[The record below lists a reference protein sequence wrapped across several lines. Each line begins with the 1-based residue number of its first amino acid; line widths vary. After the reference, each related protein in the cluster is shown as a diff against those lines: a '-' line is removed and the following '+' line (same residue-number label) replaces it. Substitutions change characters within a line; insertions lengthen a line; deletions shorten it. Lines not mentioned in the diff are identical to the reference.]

1 MKKSW
6 YFIIVMS
13 IFICFL
19 FGCTRNIDNDTKKLA
34 NIYVK
39 SCFKDCKPYNRG
51 AVSKNNPNRFNTM
64 WMGNYVCENGNECY
78 IVLNDSLYR
87 YSDGKTELML
97 KDKMPMTSLV
107 GVTDNK
113 IIYFTE
119 RLYPQKEYYTYNT
132 LWINNI
138 ETGETK
144 QVFNREFTGY
154 YVSVFDNYLF
164 VKENPDLFWIDLETE
179 EENVIENFDKKS
191 EEEINKNLPEGFY
204 AKTFDGRYNNYFD
217 LEVYKNEGEN
227 NRVGIGAFIVDDE
240 FVEIRDI
247 YDYDLNSNWNV
258 YNGDFYVYIAASEI
272 DPDMTPRNKTRG
284 SSERCD
290 TCYWTGDYI
299 YKFEGPDFVAK
310 EKIYSDEKNRII
322 GFNPETNEV
331 YLYVFDNGTITA
343 KDLDDQTET
352 IIETLDN
359 AEIIEFEWVD
369 TRLYW
374 KYVNNGTEEFGGIHE
389 FDEK

>member
-13 IFICFL
+13 ISICFL
-19 FGCTRNIDNDTKKLA
+19 FGCTRNTDNDTKKLA

-164 VKENPDLFWIDLETE
+164 VKENPDLFWINLETE

-204 AKTFDGRYNNYFD
+204 AKTFDGRYNDYFD

-240 FVEIRDI
+240 FVEIHDI
-247 YDYDLNSNWNV
+247 FHYDVSCNWNV
-258 YNGDFYVYIAASEI
+258 YNGDYYVYRTGSEF
-272 DPDMTPRNKTRG
+272 DPEWIPRNKTIG
-284 SSERCD
+284 NSERCD
-290 TCYWTGDYI
+290 TCYWIQDNI
-299 YKFEGPDFVAK
+299 FKIEGPDFAAE

-343 KDLDDQTET
+343 KDLDNQTET